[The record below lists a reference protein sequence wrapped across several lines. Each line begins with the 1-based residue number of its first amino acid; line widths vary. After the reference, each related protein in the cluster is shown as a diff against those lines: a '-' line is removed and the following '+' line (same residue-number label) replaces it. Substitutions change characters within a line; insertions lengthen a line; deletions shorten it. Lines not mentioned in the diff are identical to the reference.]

1 MSDYNIDKEKM
12 LVRLHRVC
20 GQVHAVENM
29 VEKGEDYNNILMQL
43 SASTAALRAVALI
56 VAHQE
61 ISKAK
66 KRCWFACIEYVGK
79 FTLLKIWLKK
89 GKTTT
94 TFLCNFL
101 HLRQLLGQLR
111 L

>member
-1 MSDYNIDKEKM
+1 MNDYNIDKEKM

-61 ISKAK
+61 ISKALEEAQDAGNK
-66 KRCWFACIEYVGK
+66 KV
-79 FTLLKIWLKK
+79 TDKK
-89 GKTTT
+89 VAE
-94 TFLCNFL
+94 LVDVVE
-101 HLRQLLGQLR
+101 HLMRYEKS
-111 L
+111 

>member
-61 ISKAK
+61 ISKALDEAQNAADKRVTDK
-66 KRCWFACIEYVGK
+66 KVAELVDVVD
-79 FTLLKIWLKK
+79 
-89 GKTTT
+89 
-94 TFLCNFL
+94 
-101 HLRQLLGQLR
+101 HLMRYDKS
-111 L
+111 

>member
-1 MSDYNIDKEKM
+1 MGDYNIDKEKM

-61 ISKAK
+61 IAKALDEAQNAPDKRVVDK
-66 KRCWFACIEYVGK
+66 KVAELVDVVD
-79 FTLLKIWLKK
+79 
-89 GKTTT
+89 
-94 TFLCNFL
+94 
-101 HLRQLLGQLR
+101 HLMRYDKS
-111 L
+111 

>member
-29 VEKGEDYNNILMQL
+29 IEKGEDYTNILMQL

-61 ISKAK
+61 ISKALEAASK
-66 KRCWFACIEYVGK
+66 CFRSKSY
-79 FTLLKIWLKK
+79 
-89 GKTTT
+89 
-94 TFLCNFL
+94 
-101 HLRQLLGQLR
+101 RQESCR
-111 L
+111 TC

>member
-29 VEKGEDYNNILMQL
+29 IEKGEDY
-43 SASTAALRAVALI
+43 T

-61 ISKAK
+61 ISKALEAAQNASDQKVTDK
-66 KRCWFACIEYVGK
+66 KVAELVDVVD
-79 FTLLKIWLKK
+79 
-89 GKTTT
+89 
-94 TFLCNFL
+94 
-101 HLRQLLGQLR
+101 HLMRYDKS
-111 L
+111 

>member
-29 VEKGEDYNNILMQL
+29 IEKGEDYTNILMQL

-61 ISKAK
+61 ISKALEAAQNASDQK
-66 KRCWFACIEYVGK
+66 LPTRK
-79 FTLLKIWLKK
+79 LL
-89 GKTTT
+89 
-94 TFLCNFL
+94 N
-101 HLRQLLGQLR
+101 LLMS
-111 L
+111 